1 MEDRKKSSRE
11 ISRLCIKRR
20 AGEAFW
26 FPDLNITVR
35 VVTVSV
41 NYARMAI
48 DAPKN
53 ILILR
58 EEVER
63 DERKR

>member
-1 MEDRKKSSRE
+1 MEDRKRPLE
-11 ISRLCIKRR
+11 IGRLCIRR
-20 AGEAFW
+20 QPGEAFS

-35 VVTVSV
+35 VVSV
-41 NYARMAI
+41 FGTGVKLAI

-58 EEVER
+58 EELER
-63 DERKR
+63 E